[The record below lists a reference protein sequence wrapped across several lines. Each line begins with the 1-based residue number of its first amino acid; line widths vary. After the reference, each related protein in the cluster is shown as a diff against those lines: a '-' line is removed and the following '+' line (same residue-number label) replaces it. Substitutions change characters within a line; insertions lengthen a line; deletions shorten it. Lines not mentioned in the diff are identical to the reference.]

1 MPEEQEAG
9 RQRRWSRQL
18 QELPTW
24 LSVALIAALLLS
36 CWALVGA
43 AGGSQ
48 TAFPHL
54 FYVPIVL
61 AALPFGITGGLV
73 AGLGATLLSGPMMP
87 FDSATGEA
95 QELLNWLARG
105 PFFLGIG
112 ALSGATTKALR
123 SSFGSELSA
132 KLQDEIERAAS
143 VRPEP
148 VGPGWQ
154 DRLAD
159 MLRQP
164 TFRTV
169 YQPIYALSD
178 GRIIALEALTRF
190 DSEPSY
196 PPELWFE
203 QAARAGV
210 GLDLEIATLA
220 AALAASEA
228 LPAEIP
234 LSFNASPELV
244 VDQRLARIVDD
255 YVDRHG
261 RPLIV
266 EITEHAM
273 VEDYRQLLA
282 VVSRFREKGVRLAI
296 DDAGAGFASLRHIVR
311 LDPDLIK
318 LDASLTQ
325 NLGDDPVRRPLA
337 DALLQ
342 FAARTNTLV
351 IVEGIES
358 ASDLTTWREL
368 GAYAAQGFALESPG
382 SPPFPTVFAPLARG
396 GDHTEG
402 PPRQQTPS
410 RRVGE
415 RRRG

>member
-1 MPEEQEAG
+1 MPEQQETG

-18 QELPTW
+18 QELPAW

-36 CWALVGA
+36 CWALVRA

-61 AALPFGITGGLV
+61 AALPFGIPGGLL
-73 AGLGATLLSGPMMP
+73 AGLGATLLSGPVMP
-87 FDSATGEA
+87 FDSSTGEA

-123 SSFGSELSA
+123 RSFGSELSA
-132 KLQDEIERAAS
+132 KLQDEIERAAPD
-143 VRPEP
+143 RPEP
-148 VGPGWQ
+148 VGAEWQ
-154 DRLAD
+154 ERLTA

-169 YQPIYALSD
+169 YQPIYRLTD
-178 GRIIALEALTRF
+178 GRIVALEALTRF
-190 DSEPSY
+190 DSEPSH
-196 PPELWFE
+196 PSEVWFE

-210 GLDLEIATLA
+210 GLDLELATLT

-228 LPAEIP
+228 LPDETP

-244 VDQRLARIVDD
+244 VDRRLERIVDD

-261 RPLIV
+261 RPLII

-342 FAARTNTLV
+342 FAVRTDTLI

-358 ASDLTTWREL
+358 GSDLTTWREL
-368 GAYAAQGFALESPG
+368 GAHAAQGFALESPG
-382 SPPFPTVFAPLARG
+382 SPPFPTVFGPLARA
-396 GDHTEG
+396 DDRTEVSA
-402 PPRQQTPS
+402 RRELPS
-410 RRVGE
+410 RRAGE

>member
-1 MPEEQEAG
+1 MPEEQQAG
-9 RQRRWSRQL
+9 RQLRWSRQL
-18 QELPTW
+18 RELPTW
-24 LSVALIAALLLS
+24 LSVALVGALLIS
-36 CWALVGA
+36 CWALVRA

-61 AALPFGITGGLV
+61 AALPFGVTGGLL
-73 AGLGATLLSGPMMP
+73 AGLGATLLSGPLMP
-87 FDSATGEA
+87 FDSTTGEA
-95 QELLNWLARG
+95 QELFNWLARG

-112 ALSGATTKALR
+112 ALSGATTRALR
-123 SSFGSELSA
+123 RSFGSELSA
-132 KLQDEIERAAS
+132 KLQDEIELVAPDG
-143 VRPEP
+143 PEP

-154 DRLAD
+154 ERLAD

-169 YQPIYALSD
+169 YQPIYRLSD
-178 GRIIALEALTRF
+178 GRIVALEALTRF
-190 DSEPSY
+190 DTEPSY
-196 PPELWFE
+196 PPERWFD

-210 GLDLEIATLA
+210 GLDLELATLT
-220 AALAASEA
+220 AALAASDA
-228 LPAEIP
+228 LPDETP
-234 LSFNASPELV
+234 LSFNASPELL
-244 VDQRLARIVDD
+244 VDPRLERIVDD
-255 YVDRHG
+255 YVDHHG

-273 VEDYRQLLA
+273 VDDYRHLLE

-342 FAARTNTLV
+342 FAARTDTLI

-368 GAYAAQGFALESPG
+368 GAHAAQGFALEAPG
-382 SPPFPTVFAPLARG
+382 SPPFPTVFAPLARA
-396 GDHTEG
+396 GDRTEH
-402 PPRQQTPS
+402 PPRHEMPS